1 MENTEISNHGDLLIS
16 IAQLRVKKEE
26 QEEDLKLIFREFANT
41 LNPVMIAKQ
50 SLHELATDSGV
61 KVDVVKVGLNL
72 GTSFLIDVV
81 FGRSRSVK
89 GFISSVI
96 LEKISTS
103 LINNNVSKIISGVSS
118 LLDKNPK
125 AKSNHTENEP
135 V

>member
-1 MENTEISNHGDLLIS
+1 MENPEIFNHADLMIR
-16 IAQLRVKKEE
+16 IAQLREKKVE
-26 QEEDLKLIFREFANT
+26 QEEDLKLTFREFANT
-41 LNPVMIAKQ
+41 LNPVMIVKQ
-50 SLHELATDSGV
+50 SLHELATDTDV

-72 GTSFLIDVV
+72 GTSFLIDMV
-81 FGRSRSVK
+81 FGRNRSVK